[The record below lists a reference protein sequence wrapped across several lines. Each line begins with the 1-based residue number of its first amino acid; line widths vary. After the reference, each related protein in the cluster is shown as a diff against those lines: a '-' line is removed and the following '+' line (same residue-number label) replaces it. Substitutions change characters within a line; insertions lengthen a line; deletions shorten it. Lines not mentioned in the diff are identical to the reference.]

1 MPNFRTLL
9 RRAGYPPMVFR
20 AMGGGFA
27 YALSLTLIVAPLP
40 HRIQDLGGSLLA
52 VGTAATLFGLSSSVF
67 RPVAGRLVDWQAGPM
82 YLVGVGVMACV
93 PLVYAFIPSLE
104 AIYAARLVHG
114 MALSLSS
121 TAYRTIVANLAPE
134 DRRGEG
140 MALGGLTY
148 PLALMMAPAAGE
160 VLADT
165 WGTTVAFL
173 IAAGLAVVALG
184 VVWPFRAQ
192 GPGPTRAGGVP
203 YAGTWSLLRRP
214 ALQIAVLASWVTG
227 MVGATLMAFVPLLGP
242 ELALPQ
248 TGLFFTVFSALV
260 LLLRVPAGRLS
271 DRAGRMPVLVAS
283 GLLMTASCGAMA
295 AARSPAAALTLAGA
309 TAVAYV
315 GLRSP
320 SEALVVDAAPRHRR
334 GTGLAL
340 NFLAFDLGSS
350 TGPLIMGVV
359 AEGIGLGAAFLT
371 LAGLNLVCTVWMI
384 WLGRFGPP
392 DTPQDGEGT

>member
-1 MPNFRTLL
+1 MPSLRFLLQRT
-9 RRAGYPPMVFR
+9 GYPPMVFR

-40 HRIQDLGGSLLA
+40 HRIQGLGGSLVA
-52 VGTAATLFGLSSSVF
+52 VGTAATLFGLSSSFF

-82 YLVGVGVMACV
+82 YLVGVAIMAGV
-93 PLVYAFIPSLE
+93 PLVYAFVPSLG

-114 MALSLSS
+114 LALSLAS
-121 TAYRTIVANLAPE
+121 TAYRTIVASLAPE

-148 PLALMMAPAAGE
+148 PLALMVAPAAGE
-160 VLADT
+160 SLAGA
-165 WGTTVAFL
+165 WGLEATFVVA
-173 IAAGLAVVALG
+173 AALGMVALAVV
-184 VVWPFRAQ
+184 WPLREV
-192 GPGPTRAGGVP
+192 GRGPTRAGGLPRV
-203 YAGTWSLLRRP
+203 GMWGLLRQRGLLLSC
-214 ALQIAVLASWVTG
+214 AASVVTG
-227 MVGATLMAFVPLLGP
+227 IVFATLAAFVPLLGA

-271 DRAGRMPVLVAS
+271 DRVGRAPVLVAS
-283 GLLMTASCGAMA
+283 GLLMTASCGAMTV
-295 AARSPAAALTLAGA
+295 ARGPAAALALAAA

-320 SEALVVDAAPRHRR
+320 SEALVADATPRHRR

-350 TGPLIMGVV
+350 AGPLMMGAV
-359 AEGIGLGAAFLT
+359 AEGMGLGAAFL
-371 LAGLNLVCTVWMI
+371 A
-384 WLGRFGPP
+384 
-392 DTPQDGEGT
+392 